1 MVLQKQSSGG
11 PGSNVE
17 QAALAAL
24 QALGCLPPGAQP
36 PPGLMAAAL
45 GLTPGAQPQP
55 QAADS
60 MPLVLQPGQANSGA
74 WPTLLGPSG
83 LPANSAAAWEAY
95 QRQQQQQQRLQQQ
108 QQQQEQQLQLLQL
121 YQEQQRHKQQRQL
134 LQHYQEQLQLQ
145 QHLQRQQQQEQQLLL
160 QHQREQQL
168 QQQQQQQQQQQLHL
182 RQQEQEQEQQ
192 EQQQRQAQL
201 QAAQPKSVQ
210 MPPPAPRQPA
220 ASTSC
225 AVVQPVD
232 VSGGGAA
239 RAATAA
245 SPFAQ
250 EASVPLPLAQ
260 VKREEPAQQAA
271 AQEGREPSFLQQQLL
286 LSGLQP
292 DPSLFAGVDALSWSA
307 SFATLSADLHT
318 LFQAWQDGRVSLSLP
333 PNAPS

>member
-1 MVLQKQSSGG
+1 
-11 PGSNVE
+11 
-17 QAALAAL
+17 
-24 QALGCLPPGAQP
+24 
-36 PPGLMAAAL
+36 MA
-45 GLTPGAQPQP
+45 
-55 QAADS
+55 
-60 MPLVLQPGQANSGA
+60 A

-83 LPANSAAAWEAY
+83 LPADSAAAWEAY

-201 QAAQPKSVQ
+201 QAAQPKSG
-210 MPPPAPRQPA
+210 ADAA
-220 ASTSC
+220 ASTEAASSQHIVC
-225 AVVQPVD
+225 
-232 VSGGGAA
+232 GGAA
-239 RAATAA
+239 CGRQRGRCSSRSHRRQPICPGGFSAPAFSA
-245 SPFAQ
+245 S
-250 EASVPLPLAQ
+250 EKGRS
-260 VKREEPAQQAA
+260 PAQQAA